1 MHAADTIIV
10 GAGLSGL
17 SVAHFLGKHQPGT
30 TVLLLEAG
38 SRAGGAVESFQEKGF
53 RAEWGPHGF
62 LNSGEATMEIL
73 ADTGL
78 LDEAL
83 LAPLGRF
90 VRYLCHH
97 GRLVPLPQKPQH
109 LLTTPLL
116 TAGAKLRLLGDLFVR
131 PLDQDQTI
139 GAWAARRFGPGIL
152 HLVDAAVSGTFAGDY
167 DRLSID
173 AVMPGIRRMEKR
185 HGSVLRGLIKQRKG
199 RAGGQEGNLPA
210 MVNFPGGMGRLI
222 EALAAG
228 RTIRYRFPVT
238 GIRPTA
244 TGWQIHGPDDE
255 VLTCQRLVIALPVN
269 AALALLGP
277 LEAPPLQRIP
287 CARLVNV
294 VLAFSDRLRLPKAFG
309 FLLPEQE
316 QRFTLG
322 VMFSSQMFP
331 GRCPPGTVLIEA
343 LVGGR
348 RHPERTDLDD
358 GELIRRVLD
367 DLTPLLGIDHPPV
380 FARVLRTAN
389 TIPQLEMGH
398 PSLLAWR
405 ERLLRRFAGRLAVCG
420 FGWDGIG
427 MNDMTRA
434 AGEAAASLAG
444 DHAGQEGAEQVK
456 GVYF

>member
-1 MHAADTIIV
+1 MHAADTIII

-17 SVAHFLGKHQPGT
+17 AVAHFLGKHQPGA
-30 TVLLLEAG
+30 TVLLLEASG
-38 SRAGGAVESFQEKGF
+38 RPGGAVESFQEKGF

-83 LAPLGRF
+83 LAPLGKF
-90 VRYLCHH
+90 VRYLCHR
-97 GRLVPLPQKPQH
+97 GRLVPLPQKPQQ

-116 TAGAKLRLLGDLFVR
+116 TAGAKLRLLGDLFIR

-139 GAWAARRFGPGIL
+139 GDWAARRFGRGIL

-167 DRLSID
+167 NRLSIG
-173 AVMPGIRRMEKR
+173 AVMPGLRGLEKE
-185 HGSVLRGLIKQRKG
+185 HGSVLRALKRQKKLKS
-199 RAGGQEGNLPA
+199 GQSGNLPA

-228 RTIRYRFPVT
+228 RTIRCRFPVVAVQ
-238 GIRPTA
+238 PTD
-244 TGWQIHGPDDE
+244 TGWE
-255 VLTCQRLVIALPVN
+255 VSGQNGERLACRKLVVALPVN
-269 AALALLGP
+269 PALTLLGP
-277 LEAPPLQRIP
+277 LDAPPVQEIP
-287 CARLVNV
+287 YARLVNV
-294 VLAFSDRLRLPKAFG
+294 VLGFSDRLRLPKAFG
-309 FLLPEQE
+309 FLIPERE

-331 GRCPPGTVLIEA
+331 GRCPSGTVLIEA

-348 RHPERTDLDD
+348 RHPERTELDD
-358 GELIRRVLD
+358 EELISRVLD
-367 DLTPLLGIDHPPV
+367 DITPLLGIDHPPV

-389 TIPQLEMGH
+389 TIPQLEMDH
-398 PSLLAWR
+398 LALLAWR
-405 ERLLRRFAGRLAVCG
+405 QRLLHRFAGRLAICG

-434 AGEAAASLAG
+434 ARKAATSLTG
-444 DHAGQEGAEQVK
+444 DHPAPSNEEQVK